1 MDATACIES
10 VYLFQSKLVKTNYLN
25 NLLFVLWLGS
35 AIRGWVGGCF
45 CICSWQKSLSCWNA
59 VEMRE
64 SDEREWRGGANSRC
78 CCQER
83 KWKGRGPP
91 LTKPGEME
99 ESPNKN
105 TYNGGIANKEI
116 HPPWAPTVVVF
127 HWSNVVF
134 KQLASNTFR
143 FLGCLTLPSPST
155 GSISA
160 VSE

>member
-1 MDATACIES
+1 MKNDIGNAYMDATACIEI

-116 HPPWAPTVVVF
+116 HPPWAP
-127 HWSNVVF
+127 
-134 KQLASNTFR
+134 
-143 FLGCLTLPSPST
+143 PSSFST
-155 GSISA
+155 GPMSFSSNWLLILLGF
-160 VSE
+160 